1 MTTFRQ
7 EVVYNENVYTDVK
20 ALIYFGKSYLKI
32 PRVIIERMSSSNNSE
47 RMIGIVHWL
56 LFCFCNY
63 ADGYVSI
70 KGKQEVCHRG
80 ECIITYEKLARLMM
94 VDSRS
99 VRRYVHSL
107 EKESLIEV
115 KRVANCSC
123 FRVCGYNC
131 FTASD
136 VPAEIP
142 QESKRTRVTKKTVE
156 PDAIAARRVEAELK
170 ISHGNV
176 PRTDLLKNCCEYGK
190 ECN

>member
-1 MTTFRQ
+1 M
-7 EVVYNENVYTDVK
+7 EMAENENIYTDVK
-20 ALIYFGKSYLKI
+20 ALMYFGKSYLKV
-32 PRVIIERMSSSNNSE
+32 PRVIIERMFASDNSE

-56 LFCFCNY
+56 LFCLCNY

-80 ECIITYEKLARLMM
+80 ECIISYEKLARLMM

-115 KRVANCSC
+115 KRVANCI
-123 FRVCGYNC
+123 
-131 FTASD
+131 
-136 VPAEIP
+136 PAEIP

-156 PDAIAARRVEAELK
+156 PDAIALRREEAELK

-176 PRTDLLKNCCEYGK
+176 PRTDLLKSCYEYGK

>member
-1 MTTFRQ
+1 M
-7 EVVYNENVYTDVK
+7 EMAENENIYTDVK
-20 ALIYFGKSYLKI
+20 ALMYFGKSYLKV
-32 PRVIIERMSSSNNSE
+32 PRVIIERMFASDNSE

-56 LFCFCNY
+56 LFCLCNY

-70 KGKQEVCHRG
+70 KGKQVLCRRG
-80 ECIITYEKLARLMM
+80 ECFITYEQLARFME

-99 VRRYVHSL
+99 VRRYVSSL
-107 EKESLIEV
+107 ESESLVEV
-115 KRVANCSC
+115 KRVSNCIC
-123 FRVCGYNC
+123 FRVCGYDS

-156 PDAIAARRVEAELK
+156 PDAIALRREEAELK

-176 PRTDLLKNCCEYGK
+176 PRTDLLKSCYEYGK

>member
-1 MTTFRQ
+1 M
-7 EVVYNENVYTDVK
+7 EIAENENVYTDVK

-63 ADGYVSI
+63 ADGYV
-70 KGKQEVCHRG
+70 
-80 ECIITYEKLARLMM
+80 
-94 VDSRS
+94 
-99 VRRYVHSL
+99 RRYVHSL

-136 VPAEIP
+136 VPVEIP

-156 PDAIAARRVEAELK
+156 PDAIAVRRAEAELK

-176 PRTDLLKNCCEYGK
+176 PRTDLLKTCCEYGK

>member
-1 MTTFRQ
+1 M
-7 EVVYNENVYTDVK
+7 EMAENENIYTDVK
-20 ALIYFGKSYLKI
+20 ALMYFGKSYLKV
-32 PRVIIERMSSSNNSE
+32 PRVIIERMFASDNSE

-56 LFCFCNY
+56 LFCLCNY

-80 ECIITYEKLARLMM
+80 ECIISYEKLARLMM

-115 KRVANCSC
+115 KRVANCIC
-123 FRVCGYNC
+123 FRVCGYDS

-136 VPAEIP
+136 VPAGN
-142 QESKRTRVTKKTVE
+142 T
-156 PDAIAARRVEAELK
+156 ARE
-170 ISHGNV
+170 
-176 PRTDLLKNCCEYGK
+176 
-190 ECN
+190 

>member
-1 MTTFRQ
+1 M
-7 EVVYNENVYTDVK
+7 EIAENENVYTDVK

-47 RMIGIVHWL
+47 RIGIVHWL

-136 VPAEIP
+136 VPVEIP

-156 PDAIAARRVEAELK
+156 PDAIAVRRAEAELK

-176 PRTDLLKNCCEYGK
+176 PRTDLLKTCCEYGK

>member
-1 MTTFRQ
+1 
-7 EVVYNENVYTDVK
+7 
-20 ALIYFGKSYLKI
+20 
-32 PRVIIERMSSSNNSE
+32 MSSSNNSE

>member
-1 MTTFRQ
+1 MEIT
-7 EVVYNENVYTDVK
+7 ENENVYTDVK

-115 KRVANCSC
+115 KRVANCIC
-123 FRVCGYNC
+123 FRVCGYDC

-136 VPAEIP
+136 VPAKIP